1 MSAIA
6 AMPRAFGAPLSEVI
20 LRQTPADFQVDEQI
34 GFEPEGSGE
43 HVFVHIRKQGV
54 NTQWLAAEL
63 ARWAGIKRRD
73 VSYAGLKDRHAI
85 TTQWFSLYMPG
96 TAELP
101 WSEMAIEGV
110 EVIAVTRHQKKLRPG
125 MLKNNQFRITL
136 HNVNT
141 TDDLLQQR
149 LSSIKQRGVPN
160 YFGEQRFG
168 RDGGN
173 LDNALAIFSGKRRV
187 RDRGKQGILI
197 SAARSH
203 LFNMVLAERVRQD
216 NWYKAI
222 DGDCMVLDGSHSF
235 FCIDA
240 VDDEIERRLDEFDIH
255 PGGPRWG
262 RGECPTK
269 LQSLELEQQV
279 LEDVEDF
286 RSGLESLKLKMER
299 RAMRMLP
306 VGIESEWLDQQTLV
320 LSFSLSA
327 GQYATSFL
335 HELFSWDSSRGN
347 Q

>member
-1 MSAIA
+1 MTAIIE
-6 AMPRAFGAPLSEVI
+6 MPRAFGEPLSAVI
-20 LRQTPADFQVDEQI
+20 LRQSHADFQVDEQI
-34 GFEPEGSGE
+34 GFEPDGSGE

-73 VSYAGLKDRHAI
+73 VSYAGLKDRHAV

-96 TAELP
+96 TDELQ
-101 WSEMAIEGV
+101 WSQMVVEGA
-110 EVIAVTRHQKKLRPG
+110 EVISATRHQKKLRPG
-125 MLKNNQFRITL
+125 MLDCNQFRITL
-136 HNVNT
+136 HNVET

-149 LSSIKQRGVPN
+149 LALIRTHGVPN

-173 LDNALAIFSGKRRV
+173 LDNALAMFSGKRRV

-222 DGDCMVLDGSHSF
+222 AGDCMVLDGSHSF
-235 FCIDA
+235 FCIDQ
-240 VDDEIERRLDEFDIH
+240 VDEEIERRISEFDIH
-255 PGGPRWG
+255 PGGPMWG
-262 RGECPTK
+262 RGELPTK

-279 LEDVEDF
+279 VDDVADF
-286 RSGLESLKLKMER
+286 RQGLESLKLKMER
-299 RAMRMLP
+299 RALRMLP
-306 VGIESEWLDQQTLV
+306 VDIDSEWLDEETLV

-327 GQYATSFL
+327 GQYATSFM
-335 HELFSWDSSRGN
+335 HELFSWEN
-347 Q
+347 N